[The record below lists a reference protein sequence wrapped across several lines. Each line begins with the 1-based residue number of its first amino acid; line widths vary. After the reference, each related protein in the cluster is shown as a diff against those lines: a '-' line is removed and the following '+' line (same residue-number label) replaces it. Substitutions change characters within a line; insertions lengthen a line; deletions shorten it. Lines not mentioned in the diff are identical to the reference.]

1 MNRLRA
7 FVDALSRDES
17 QALHGAARIGA
28 VRAVLKEV
36 PRCSIA

>member
-17 QALHGAARIGA
+17 RALPGASRIGA
-28 VRAVLKEV
+28 VRAVLKEA